1 MNTIRRLVACIRR
14 EFWPGKASQAATQP
28 PNDQITGAHLE
39 RKPINWGKI
48 RIALQSVLEIAKPR
62 RELKPWE
69 PMPGVVPK
77 DKLKETMKLAMDSMP
92 YGFINGMP
100 GPGLDNFFK
109 GYPYL
114 AQLSQM
120 PEYRS
125 ISSTIAEEMTRKFIK
140 VVGKDD
146 SVDKERIAEM
156 EELLVRYKV
165 REVMTEA
172 LEQDGFFG
180 RAQIY
185 IDVKTGENKL
195 AYDDPAELE
204 TLMALSNKKIAKG
217 SLVGF
222 TVVEAMWSYPGIYNS
237 TNPLD
242 SRYYKPESWYVMG
255 KTVHASRL
263 ITIIGQPVPD
273 LLKAAYSFGGL
284 SLSQIAEPY
293 VDNWIRTRNS
303 VGDIVHSFS
312 MTYLKTNLSA
322 ILGGAFGDEDVSNVM
337 NRLAV
342 LTQWRDNRNAIVVD
356 KDTEDLAQINT
367 PLSTL
372 DKLQAQAQEQICSIT
387 HIPLVKYTGLSPTGL
402 NASSDGEIRVWY
414 DWILARN
421 IRVAKPALD
430 HMFKV
435 IQLSEWGQIDESLTY
450 EFVPLYEPTAKE
462 QAELDRF
469 QAEQD
474 GAYIDRQ
481 VLSQQDVRQIIT
493 NDPTSRYAS
502 LDPALPEE
510 LEQDAQLELDAGINH
525 EPDDD
530 ASSKAST
537 HA

>member
-1 MNTIRRLVACIRR
+1 MTFIRRFVNGFRQGFSSLRAATVAPPSSTEANTAPHKEIRR
-14 EFWPGKASQAATQP
+14 I
-28 PNDQITGAHLE
+28 D
-39 RKPINWGKI
+39 WGKV
-48 RIALQSVLEIAKPR
+48 RIALQSALDQIKPK

-77 DKLKETMKLAMDSMP
+77 DKLQGVLKLAMDSMP

-125 ISSTIAEEMTRKFIK
+125 IASTIAEEMTRKFIMVK
-140 VVGKDD
+140 GKDA
-146 SVDKERIAEM
+146 SVDKERITEM
-156 EELLVRYKV
+156 EELLTRYKV
-165 REVMTEA
+165 QEVLTKA

-180 RAQIY
+180 RSQIY
-185 IDVKTGENKL
+185 ADVKTGENKR
-195 AYDDPAELE
+195 AFDDPAELE
-204 TLMALSNKKIAKG
+204 TLMALSPKKIAKG

-242 SRYYKPESWYVMG
+242 SNYYKPESWYVMG
-255 KTVHASRL
+255 KTVHDSRL
-263 ITIIGQPVPD
+263 HTIIGQPVPD

-312 MTYLKTNLSA
+312 MTFLKTNLSA

-356 KDTEDLAQINT
+356 KDSEDLAQINT
-367 PLSTL
+367 PLTTL
-372 DKLQAQAQEQICSIT
+372 DKLQAQAQEHICSIT

-414 DWILARN
+414 DYILARQK
-421 IRVAKPALD
+421 RVMKPALD
-430 HMFKV
+430 YMFSI
-435 IQLSEWGQIDESLTY
+435 IQLAEWGEIDESLTY
-450 EFVPLYEPTAKE
+450 EFVPLYEPTKKE
-462 QAELDRF
+462 QAELDGKT
-469 QAEQD
+469 AEQD
-474 GAYIDRQ
+474 AAYIEAN

-493 NDPTSRYAS
+493 NDPNSRYAS
-502 LDPALPEE
+502 LNPALPEE
-510 LEQDAQLELDAGINH
+510 LEQDAELDDADLEAGIGH
-525 EPDDD
+525 EPGNK
-530 ASSKAST
+530 SKVKA
-537 HA
+537 A